1 MSKPHR
7 GRLVLSGLLVA
18 CVSAGIAS
26 YRLLAPAAAQTP
38 QVSIDVAEIGRRVER
53 TYRDAKFIHI
63 EGTSTRDGQT
73 LRYQYDSTDDS
84 LRTICFEG
92 DEIYGAFTLNK
103 GRVQEFVPTHPKRL
117 VLCYDSDA
125 ENEIPNLVYER
136 PLSCVYGAQFGIWI
150 GPKSRFA
157 ESFGERIRGGR
168 LSGRE
173 VINDRPCHVIEHVND
188 FEDAET
194 GKKRRFA
201 HIYYVDVD
209 KFVLRRWDTFQDEI
223 HQQRIYSRMDVTTA
237 DPPEIDWD
245 VWHIVEP
252 HLGALPIPDSRKP

>member
-1 MSKPHR
+1 MQGHR
-7 GRLVLSGLLVA
+7 GAAYTRSSGA
-18 CVSAGIAS
+18 
-26 YRLLAPAAAQTP
+26 
-38 QVSIDVAEIGRRVER
+38 
-53 TYRDAKFIHI
+53 
-63 EGTSTRDGQT
+63 
-73 LRYQYDSTDDS
+73 
-84 LRTICFEG
+84 
-92 DEIYGAFTLNK
+92 
-103 GRVQEFVPTHPKRL
+103 VP
-117 VLCYDSDA
+117 V
-125 ENEIPNLVYER
+125 
-136 PLSCVYGAQFGIWI
+136 
-150 GPKSRFA
+150 
-157 ESFGERIRGGR
+157 
-168 LSGRE
+168 SGRE

-194 GKKRRFA
+194 GQKRRLA